1 MYPKTKFLLKA
12 LVINF
17 IFFLYLFIGIQ
28 NSSKKS
34 SVNFLNFKTV
44 EIPIGFLVGASSVI
58 GSSIGSV
65 LITICKEKK
74 ETQIDS
80 NKSS

>member
-34 SVNFLNFKTV
+34 SVNFLNYKTV
-44 EIPIGFLVGASSVI
+44 EIPVGFLVGLSTVI

-65 LITICKEKK
+65 LITICKENK
-74 ETQIDS
+74 ENS
-80 NKSS
+80 NS